1 MSRKATLQ
9 ETTTFKKNIKAWL
22 EFAKTYSNW
31 TVSTFLQSLFSDESK
46 YDIYGNDDIQYVHWP
61 QGKRLDPKYVV
72 PTVKH
77 GGGNIMVWGCFS
89 YYSMGPIHKISGTMD
104 RFKYLDALC
113 RVGNALKIYIPT
125 WQILWRTGLQRKK

>member
-1 MSRKATLQ
+1 M
-9 ETTTFKKNIKAWL
+9 
-22 EFAKTYSNW
+22 
-31 TVSTFLQSLFSDESK
+31 
-46 YDIYGNDDIQYVHWP
+46 
-61 QGKRLDPKYVV
+61 DPKYVV

-125 WQILWRTGLQRKK
+125 